1 MIEVRDLH
9 KSFKKNQVLKG
20 VNLKLESKG
29 IYALLGPNGS
39 GKTTLIKTLLGM
51 VVAKDGEVLLDGEE
65 VKKGFSYRRQL
76 NYMPQIANFPANIK
90 VRELIRMII
99 DIRDQEA
106 DYEGLIEQFEL
117 QSYLDHKLSNL
128 SGGSAQ
134 KVNLVLTFMF
144 DNPYYILDEPTT
156 GLDPTA
162 LIHFKKLLAQ
172 EKNRGKTIL
181 ITSHIMPFVEE
192 VADEIIYILE
202 GVIGYK
208 GSIPALLAQYESK
221 DVEHAIARM
230 ANTMKDV

>member
-9 KSFKKNQVLKG
+9 KSYKKNHVIKG
-20 VNLKLESKG
+20 VNFKVDSKG

-51 VVAKDGEVLLDGEE
+51 VLPDEGEVWVNGADI
-65 VKKGFSYRRQL
+65 KKGYIYREQL

-90 VRELIRMII
+90 VKELIRMII
-99 DIRDQEA
+99 DIRSQPAE
-106 DYEGLIEQFEL
+106 YETLIEQFGL
-117 QSYLDHKLSNL
+117 QPYLDHKLSNL

-156 GLDPTA
+156 GLDPKA
-162 LIHFKKLLAQ
+162 LIHFKQLLKR
-172 EKNRGKTIL
+172 EKKKGKTIL
-181 ITSHIMPFVEE
+181 ITTHIMPFVEE

-202 GVIGYK
+202 GIIGFK
-208 GSIPALLAQYESK
+208 GSIPDLLSQYGSR
-221 DVEHAIARM
+221 DVEHAIAQM
-230 ANTMKDV
+230 ADKMIDV

>member
-9 KSFKKNQVLKG
+9 KSFKKNHVLKG
-20 VNLKLESKG
+20 VNLKLDSQG

-39 GKTTLIKTLLGM
+39 GKTTLIKTVLGM
-51 VVAKDGEVLLDGEE
+51 VVSKEGEIFIDGENIR
-65 VKKGFSYRRQL
+65 KGYTYRQRL

-90 VRELIRMII
+90 VRELIKMII
-99 DIRDQEA
+99 DIRAQEA
-106 DYEGLIEQFEL
+106 NYEDLIQRFGLEA
-117 QSYLDHKLSNL
+117 YLDHKLSNL

-162 LIHFKKLLAQ
+162 LIHFKTLLDQ
-172 EKNRGKTIL
+172 EKKKGKTIL
-181 ITSHIMPFVEE
+181 ITTHIMPFVEE

-202 GVIGYK
+202 GVIGFK
-208 GSIPALLAQYESK
+208 GSIPELLSQYKSK
-221 DVEHAIARM
+221 DVEHAIAHM
-230 ANTMKDV
+230 ANSMTDA